1 MKQVRSAV
9 LSMDGHL
16 SRGEFLTLCQAV
28 YEVREQLPEVP
39 QMKSVYADVKRNL
52 GWGTAVSISKS
63 IERAVRHLFERGDL
77 SLLELYQR
85 SWRFE
90 RPAPSEF
97 IRVVA
102 LRLWLGDAPV
112 RR

>member
-39 QMKSVYADVKRNL
+39 QMKSVYAD
-52 GWGTAVSISKS
+52 G
-63 IERAVRHLFERGDL
+63 EQL
-77 SLLELYQR
+77 S
-85 SWRFE
+85 
-90 RPAPSEF
+90 PSPSP
-97 IRVVA
+97 
-102 LRLWLGDAPV
+102 LSGP
-112 RR
+112 